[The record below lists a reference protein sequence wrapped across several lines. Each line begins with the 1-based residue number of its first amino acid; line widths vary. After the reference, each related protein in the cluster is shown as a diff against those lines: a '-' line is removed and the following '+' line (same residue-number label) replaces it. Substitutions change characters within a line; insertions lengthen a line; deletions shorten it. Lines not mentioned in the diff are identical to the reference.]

1 MTITTT
7 RRAKRARYSWK
18 ACGRRLKVTRIA
30 LGISEQEAAEAHG
43 VTLKTYRAYEAGAPQ
58 RGSYGWQGFAEKY
71 NVSVDWLVSG
81 VGARLAPHLSKNIG
95 GKVAILP
102 VVTARRRQIM
112 ARVAAD
118 SAKSV
123 G

>member
-1 MTITTT
+1 MKAKTSH
-7 RRAKRARYSWK
+7 RAKRARYSWK
-18 ACGRRLKVTRIA
+18 ACAHRLKVTRIA
-30 LGISEQEAAEAHG
+30 LGISESEAATAHD
-43 VTLKTYRAYEAGAPQ
+43 VTVATYRKYEAGAPQ
-58 RGSYGWQGFAEKY
+58 RASYGWRKFAEKY
-71 NVSVDWLVSG
+71 NVSFDWLVSG
-81 VGARLAPHLSKNIG
+81 VGAGLAPHLSKNMG

-118 SAKSV
+118 SAKAL

>member
-1 MTITTT
+1 MKAKTSH
-7 RRAKRARYSWK
+7 RAKRARYSWK
-18 ACGRRLKVTRIA
+18 ACAHRLKVTRIA

-71 NVSVDWLVSG
+71 NVSFDWLVSG
-81 VGARLAPHLSKNIG
+81 VGAMLAPHLSKNIG

-102 VVTARRRQIM
+102 VVTTRRREIM

-118 SAKSV
+118 SAKAL